1 MQALR
6 FIAKN
11 AISSSMLLL
20 LTISF
25 TFNTNS
31 ARAETINGGK
41 SALANVDI
49 AIVKDARIFAKFDEN
64 MPAVVNYFTPLTEDA
79 VINFY
84 NKNYGEPVKRE
95 RKRGRL
101 TLNYQQ
107 TQQQIRVIISQQN
120 NLRQVDVLVE
130 KSMQK

>member
-1 MQALR
+1 
-6 FIAKN
+6 
-11 AISSSMLLL
+11 
-20 LTISF
+20 
-25 TFNTNS
+25 
-31 ARAETINGGK
+31 
-41 SALANVDI
+41 
-49 AIVKDARIFAKFDEN
+49 